1 LSPTILIWFAGAQK
15 PLLPVQEAE
24 AEEDKDGKRDPKPVT
39 YVYSFFH
46 LIFALASMYSAMLLT
61 GWTNAR
67 TEGQEL
73 IDVGW
78 SSVWVRMTTQWV
90 TAGLF
95 IWSLL
100 APIIF
105 PDREFY

>member
-1 LSPTILIWFAGAQK
+1 MQGGE
-15 PLLPVQEAE
+15 V
-24 AEEDKDGKRDPKPVT
+24 EDKDQKTDPKPVT

-67 TEGQEL
+67 TDGQEL

-78 SSVWVRMTTQWV
+78 SSVWVRIATQWV

-95 IWSLL
+95 IWSLI